1 MKGQSPFAP
10 RVVAALGAA
19 LVALF
24 AASLLLTGAGGN
36 RVTGNLVGANTYS
49 RSAVGHLGLFD
60 VLQKLGYQAVRG
72 ERDILALLGTNGILI
87 LAEPTSA
94 VSGGSGN
101 SNLLGAETIL
111 VVLPKWEIRRSED
124 RDDWIGAAQL
134 APELVAQSVFY
145 TVAGPGEVVRV
156 TEPSGFQKSLEIPD
170 PTVSGPMQLIKNSK
184 MKPIVATAE
193 GILLGEFREGRRRIW
208 VLADPDPIENHGI
221 GKGDNLAFAS
231 TIVYAMLAGRPG
243 TLVFDETLHGFQ
255 RSAPSALKFLFEFPF
270 NLIALQVVAGV
281 VLLLMASAGRFGT
294 PEIPDRVLNA
304 GKRDLI
310 GNAASLIDHA
320 GHHAAI
326 LRRYTG
332 MVLQDTARLL
342 RAPRQLNESE
352 LALWLDRTGEG
363 RGLRS
368 DCRDSLGRIA
378 AVRSGD
384 LASLLAEAR
393 AIYRWRKDILNGIS
407 GRLGD
412 Y

>member
-1 MKGQSPFAP
+1 MSGQSPFSP

-19 LVALF
+19 LAALF

-49 RSAVGHLGLFD
+49 RSAVGHLGLFE
-60 VLQKLGYQAVRG
+60 LLHKLGYRAVRG
-72 ERDILALLGTNGILI
+72 ERDVLAQLGTNGILI
-87 LAEPTSA
+87 LAEPVGA
-94 VSGGSGN
+94 LSGGSGN
-101 SNLLGAETIL
+101 NNLLGAETIL
-111 VVLPKWEIRRSED
+111 VVLPKWDVRRSEQ

-134 APELVAQSVFY
+134 APEYTAQSIFY
-145 TVAGPGEVVRV
+145 TVAGAGDVVRV
-156 TEPSGFQKSLEIPD
+156 SEPSGFQNSLAVPD

-184 MKPIVATAE
+184 MRPIVATAE
-193 GILLGEFREGRRRIW
+193 GILLGEFKEGRRRIW

-221 GKGDNLAFAS
+221 DKGDNLAFA
-231 TIVYAMLAGRPG
+231 TALVYAMLAGKPG
-243 TLVFDETLHGFQ
+243 TLVFDETIHGFQ
-255 RSAPSALKFLFEFPF
+255 RSAPNALKFLFEFPF

-281 VLLLMASAGRFGT
+281 ALLLMASAGRFGT
-294 PEIPDRVLNA
+294 PEIPDRILNA

-310 GNAASLIDHA
+310 SNAASLIDYA

-332 MVLQDTARLL
+332 MVLQDTGRLL

-352 LALWLDRTGEG
+352 LAAWLDRTGAG

-368 DCRDSLGRIA
+368 DCGDQLGRIA
-378 AVRSGD
+378 AVQPGD
-384 LASLLAEAR
+384 LASLLTEAR
-393 AIYRWRKDILNGIS
+393 AIHRWRKDILNGIS